1 VFQQLLEP
9 LDRRILNRVVA
20 ARDGDRGVGSG
31 PNAWTCV
38 RHLRTMLFA
47 QFAGLNSL
55 REIEQGLAAQPG
67 GLYHLDLRLPRRS
80 TLSDAQ
86 AHRPAAVFRDICQM
100 LIGQVSR
107 AVRQQGEELIQLI
120 DGSPILLRDPRFG
133 WAEADPHVR
142 GLKLHVGYDPRA
154 DVVDWVEVAS
164 PRVSELTVARSK
176 PIVPGAVYV
185 YDKGYLDFGWWH
197 AIDAAGAVF
206 VTRLK
211 TNTKRRDLRPVQG
224 DGILEDNDVKIGHA
238 APRGGARNL
247 LFDTP
252 LREILV
258 EREGKAAMRLVTND
272 LTRPAT
278 EIAAL
283 YKERWQIELLFK
295 WIKQNLTIKRFLGR
309 SENAVKI
316 QIYAALIAFL
326 LLRMLRQSCATSC
339 RRDPKALITRIRVA
353 LFSPLDLAGR
363 TKPPPTPPAKLP
375 HHPQLA
381 LTLCIPDRCGIQSRT
396 TKWGRRSRNSLPQLS
411 SCPPPSHLF
420 DASAGLYL

>member
-1 VFQQLLEP
+1 MPYSVSAFQQLLEP
-9 LDRRILNRVVA
+9 LDRRILNRIVA
-20 ARDGDRGVGSG
+20 GHDGDRGVGSG

-47 QFAGLNSL
+47 QFAGLTSL
-55 REIEQGLAAQPG
+55 REIEQGLAAHPG

-107 AVRQQGEELIQLI
+107 AVRHEGKELIQLI
-120 DGSPILLRDPRFG
+120 DSSPILLRDLRFD
-133 WAEADPHVR
+133 WAEADPHTR

-154 DVVDWVEVAS
+154 DVPDWVEITS
-164 PRVSELTVARSK
+164 PRVSDLTVARAR
-176 PIVPGAVYV
+176 PIIAGAVYV

-211 TNTKRRDLRPVQG
+211 NNTKRRDVCARPVEG
-224 DGILEDNDVKIGHA
+224 EGIVEDNDVKIGHA

-247 LFDTP
+247 LFHTP

-258 EREGKAAMRLVTND
+258 EREGKAPMRLVTND

-295 WIKQNLTIKRFLGR
+295 WIKQNLKIKRFLGR
-309 SENAVKI
+309 SQNAVKI
-316 QIYAALIAFL
+316 QIYTALIACL
-326 LLRMLRQSCATSC
+326 LLRMFRHASAC
-339 RRDPKALITRIRVA
+339 RLSPKAVLSRISVA
-353 LFSPLDLAGR
+353 LFSPFDISNRA
-363 TKPPPTPPAKLP
+363 KPPPRQPAQLPPS
-375 HHPQLA
+375 PQLA
-381 LTLCIPDRCGIQSRT
+381 LNLG
-396 TKWGRRSRNSLPQLS
+396 
-411 SCPPPSHLF
+411 
-420 DASAGLYL
+420 SA

>member
-1 VFQQLLEP
+1 LEP
-9 LDRRILNRVVA
+9 LDRRILNRIVA
-20 ARDGDRGVGSG
+20 KHDGDRGVGSG
-31 PNAWTCV
+31 ANAWTCV

-55 REIEQGLAAQPG
+55 REIEQGLAAHPG

-86 AHRPAAVFRDICQM
+86 AHRPAAVFRDICQT

-107 AVRQQGEELIQLI
+107 AVRQQGRELIQLI
-120 DGSPILLRDPRFG
+120 DASPILLRDPRFG

-142 GLKLHVGYDPRA
+142 GLKLHVGYDPRSDVA
-154 DVVDWVEVAS
+154 DWIEVAS

-185 YDKGYLDFGWWH
+185 DDKGYLDFGWWH

-211 TNTKRRDLRPVQG
+211 TNTRRRDVRARPVQG

-258 EREGKAAMRLVTND
+258 QREGKPPMRLVTND

-295 WIKQNLTIKRFLGR
+295 WIKQNLKIKRLGR

-326 LLRMLRQSCATSC
+326 LLRMLRQTCASSH
-339 RRDPKALITRIRVA
+339 RSEPKALITRIKVA
-353 LFSPLDLAGR
+353 LFSRLDLSGR
-363 TKPPPTPPAKLP
+363 SKPPPVQPAKLP
-375 HHPQLA
+375 AHPQLA
-381 LTLCIPDRCGIQSRT
+381 LAL
-396 TKWGRRSRNSLPQLS
+396 
-411 SCPPPSHLF
+411 
-420 DASAGLYL
+420 

>member
-1 VFQQLLEP
+1 MPYVASAFSQLLEP
-9 LDRRILNRVVA
+9 LDRRVLNRIVA
-20 ARDGDRGVGSG
+20 THDGDHGVGSG

-55 REIEQGLAAQPG
+55 REIEQGLAAHPG

-86 AHRPAAVFRDICQM
+86 AHRPAAVFRDICQVLM
-100 LIGQVSR
+100 EQVGR
-107 AVRQQGEELIQLI
+107 AVRQQGKELIRLI
-120 DGSPILLRDPRFG
+120 DGSPIALRDPRFS
-133 WAEADPHVR
+133 WAQADPRTR
-142 GLKLHVGYDPRA
+142 GLKLHVGYDPRS
-154 DVVDWVEVAS
+154 DVVDWVEIAS
-164 PRVSELTVARSK
+164 PRVSELTVARAR
-176 PIVPGAVYV
+176 PIMPGTVYV

-197 AIDAAGAVF
+197 AIDTAGAVF

-211 TNTKRRDLRPVQG
+211 TNTKRRDVRPRPPQG
-224 DGILEDNDVKIGHA
+224 PGILEDNDVKIGHA
-238 APRGGARNL
+238 APRGGATNL

-258 EREGKAAMRLVTND
+258 ERQGKAAMRLITND

-295 WIKQNLTIKRFLGR
+295 WIKQNLKVKRFIGR

-316 QIYAALIAFL
+316 QIYVALIAFL
-326 LLRMLRQSCATSC
+326 LLRMLRHTHTAD
-339 RRDPKALITRIRVA
+339 RAGAKAIVTRVRVA
-353 LFSPLDLAGR
+353 LFSKLDLSGR
-363 TKPPPTPPAKLP
+363 AKPPPTQPAKLP
-375 HHPQLA
+375 TPAQMA
-381 LTLCIPDRCGIQSRT
+381 LTL
-396 TKWGRRSRNSLPQLS
+396 
-411 SCPPPSHLF
+411 
-420 DASAGLYL
+420 

>member
-1 VFQQLLEP
+1 MPFASSAFQQLLEP
-9 LDRRILNRVVA
+9 LDRRILNRIVA
-20 ARDGDRGVGSG
+20 RHDGDRGVGAG

-47 QFAGLNSL
+47 QFAGLTSL
-55 REIEQGLAAQPG
+55 REIEQGLSAHPG

-107 AVRQQGEELIQLI
+107 AVRQQGKELIQLI
-120 DGSPILLRDPRFG
+120 DASPILLRDPRFG
-133 WAEADPHVR
+133 WAQADPHVR
-142 GLKLHVGYDPRA
+142 GLKLHVGYDPRSDVA
-154 DVVDWVEVAS
+154 DWIEVAS

-211 TNTKRRDLRPVQG
+211 TNTKRRDVRVRPVHD
-224 DGILEDNDVKIGHA
+224 DGIIEDNDVKIGHA

-258 EREGKAAMRLVTND
+258 EREGKAPMRLVTND

-295 WIKQNLTIKRFLGR
+295 WIKQNLKIKRFLGR

-326 LLRMLRQSCATSC
+326 LLRMLRQSCAASH
-339 RRDPKALITRIRVA
+339 RQEPKALITRIKVA
-353 LFSPLDLAGR
+353 LFSRLDLSDQA
-363 TKPPPTPPAKLP
+363 KPPPMQPAKLP
-375 HHPQLA
+375 QNPQLA
-381 LTLCIPDRCGIQSRT
+381 LPL
-396 TKWGRRSRNSLPQLS
+396 
-411 SCPPPSHLF
+411 
-420 DASAGLYL
+420 

>member
-1 VFQQLLEP
+1 MPYAASAFQQLLKP
-9 LDRRILNRVVA
+9 LDRRMLNHIVA
-20 ARDGDRGVGSG
+20 AHDGDHGVGSG
-31 PNAWTCV
+31 ANAWTCV

-55 REIEQGLAAQPG
+55 REIEQGLAAHPG

-100 LIGQVSR
+100 LIGQMSR
-107 AVRQQGEELIQLI
+107 AVRQQGKELIQLI
-120 DGSPILLRDPRFG
+120 DGSPISLRDPRLS
-133 WAEADPHVR
+133 WAEADPHTR
-142 GLKLHVGYDPRA
+142 GLKLHVGYDPRS
-154 DVVDWVEVAS
+154 DVIDWVEIAS
-164 PRVSELTVARSK
+164 PRVSELTVARAR

-197 AIDAAGAVF
+197 AIDAAGALF

-211 TNTKRRDLRPVQG
+211 TNTRRRDVRARPVQEE
-224 DGILEDNDVKIGHA
+224 GILEDNDVKIGHA
-238 APRGGARNL
+238 TPRGGARNL

-258 EREGKAAMRLVTND
+258 EREGKAPMRLVTND

-295 WIKQNLTIKRFLGR
+295 WIKQNLKIKRFLGR

-316 QIYAALIAFL
+316 QIYTALIAYM
-326 LLRMLRQSCATSC
+326 LLRMLRQTCAASQ
-339 RRDPKALITRIRVA
+339 RHAAKALITRVKVA
-353 LFSPLDLAGR
+353 LFSRLDLSGR
-363 TKPPPTPPAKLP
+363 AKPPPTQPAKLP
-375 HHPQLA
+375 LTPQMALA
-381 LTLCIPDRCGIQSRT
+381 L
-396 TKWGRRSRNSLPQLS
+396 
-411 SCPPPSHLF
+411 
-420 DASAGLYL
+420 

>member
-1 VFQQLLEP
+1 MPHMASVFSQLLEP
-9 LDRRILNRVVA
+9 LDRRVLNRIVA
-20 ARDGDRGVGSG
+20 RHDGDRAVGSG

-47 QFAGLNSL
+47 QFSGLNSL
-55 REIEQGLAAQPG
+55 REIEQGLAAHPG

-107 AVRQQGEELIQLI
+107 AVRQQGQELVQLI

-133 WAEADPHVR
+133 WAQADPHTR
-142 GLKLHVGYDPRA
+142 GLKLHVGYDPRS
-154 DVVDWVEVAS
+154 DLVDWVEIAS
-164 PRVSELTVARSK
+164 PRVSELTVARARQIK
-176 PIVPGAVYV
+176 PGTIYV

-197 AIDAAGAVF
+197 TIDTAGATF

-211 TNTKRRDLRPVQG
+211 TNTRRRDVRARPVQG
-224 DGILEDNDVKIGHA
+224 EGIIEDNDVRIGHA

-258 EREGKAAMRLVTND
+258 ERQGKTPMRLVTND
-272 LTRPAT
+272 LTRPAAQ
-278 EIAAL
+278 IAAL

-295 WIKQNLTIKRFLGR
+295 WIKQNLKIKRFLGR

-316 QIYAALIAFL
+316 QIYVALIAYL
-326 LLRMLRQSCATSC
+326 LLRMLRQTCAASQ
-339 RRDPKALITRIRVA
+339 RHAPKALITRIKVA
-353 LFSPLDLAGR
+353 LFHRLDLSGR
-363 TKPPPTPPAKLP
+363 AKPPPTPPAKRPLT
-375 HHPQLA
+375 PQL
-381 LTLCIPDRCGIQSRT
+381 LL
-396 TKWGRRSRNSLPQLS
+396 KL
-411 SCPPPSHLF
+411 
-420 DASAGLYL
+420 

>member
-1 VFQQLLEP
+1 MPFAASAFQQLLEP
-9 LDRRILNRVVA
+9 LDRRILNRIVA
-20 ARDGDRGVGSG
+20 THDGDRGVGSG

-55 REIEQGLAAQPG
+55 REIEQGLAAHPG

-86 AHRPAAVFRDICQM
+86 AHRPAAVFRDVCRM

-107 AVRQQGEELIQLI
+107 AVRRQGEDLIQLI
-120 DGSPILLRDPRFG
+120 DGSPIILRDPRFG

-142 GLKLHVGYDPRA
+142 GLKLHIGYDPRA
-154 DVVDWVEVAS
+154 DVPDWLELAS
-164 PRVSELTVARSK
+164 PRVSELTVARTR

-185 YDKGYLDFGWWH
+185 FDKGYLDFGWWH

-211 TNTKRRDLRPVQG
+211 TNTRRREVRARPLGPGAVQG
-224 DGILEDNDVKIGHA
+224 EGILADKDVKIGHR
-238 APRGGARNL
+238 APRGGATNL

-258 EREGKAAMRLVTND
+258 ERDGKAAMRLVTND
-272 LTRPAT
+272 LARPAT

-295 WIKQNLTIKRFLGR
+295 WIKQNLKIKRFLGR

-326 LLRMLRQSCATSC
+326 LLRMLRQTCAASHQ
-339 RRDPKALITRIRVA
+339 RAPKALITRIKVA
-353 LFSPLDLAGR
+353 LFSRLDLSGR
-363 TKPPPTPPAKLP
+363 AKPPPTQPAKLP
-375 HHPQLA
+375 KTPQLA
-381 LTLCIPDRCGIQSRT
+381 L
-396 TKWGRRSRNSLPQLS
+396 QL
-411 SCPPPSHLF
+411 
-420 DASAGLYL
+420 

>member
-1 VFQQLLEP
+1 VPFAPSAFQQLLEP
-9 LDRRILNRVVA
+9 LDRRILNRIVA
-20 ARDGDRGVGSG
+20 RHDGDRGVGSG
-31 PNAWTCV
+31 AQAWTCV

-47 QFAGLNSL
+47 QFAGLSSL
-55 REIEQGLAAQPG
+55 REIEQGLAAHPG

-86 AHRPAAVFRDICQM
+86 ARRPAVVFRDICRM

-107 AVRQQGEELIQLI
+107 AVRRQGGELIQLI
-120 DGSPILLRDPRFG
+120 DASPILLRDPRFG

-142 GLKLHVGYDPRA
+142 GLKLHVGYDPRS
-154 DVVDWVEVAS
+154 DVADWVEVAS
-164 PRVSELTVARSK
+164 PKVSELGIARGK

-197 AIDAAGAVF
+197 AIDRAGAVF

-211 TNTKRRDLRPVQG
+211 TNTRRREIHSRPIRG
-224 DGILEDNDVKIGHA
+224 EGILEDNDVKIGRA
-238 APRGGARNL
+238 VPRGGARNP

-258 EREGKAAMRLVTND
+258 EREGKTPMRLVTND
-272 LTRPAT
+272 LARPAT

-295 WIKQNLTIKRFLGR
+295 WIKQNLKIKRFLGR

-316 QIYAALIAFL
+316 QIYVALIAFL
-326 LLRMLRQSCATSC
+326 LLRMLRQTCAASH
-339 RRDPKALITRIRVA
+339 RHQPKALITRLKVA
-353 LFSPLDLAGR
+353 LFSRLDLSGR
-363 TKPPPTPPAKLP
+363 AKPPPTQPAKLP
-375 HHPQLA
+375 LQPQLA
-381 LTLCIPDRCGIQSRT
+381 LPL
-396 TKWGRRSRNSLPQLS
+396 
-411 SCPPPSHLF
+411 
-420 DASAGLYL
+420 

>member
-1 VFQQLLEP
+1 MPFAPSAFQQLLEP
-9 LDRRILNRVVA
+9 LDRRILNRIVA
-20 ARDGDRGVGSG
+20 RHDGDRGVGSG
-31 PNAWTCV
+31 ANAWTCV

-47 QFAGLNSL
+47 QFAGLTSL
-55 REIEQGLAAQPG
+55 REIEQGLAAHPG

-86 AHRPAAVFRDICQM
+86 AHRPAAVFRDICQT

-107 AVRQQGEELIQLI
+107 AVRQQGRELIQLI
-120 DGSPILLRDPRFG
+120 DASPILLRDPRFG

-142 GLKLHVGYDPRA
+142 GLKLHVGYDPRS
-154 DVVDWVEVAS
+154 DVPDWVEVAS
-164 PRVSELTVARSK
+164 PRVSELTVARAK
-176 PIVPGAVYV
+176 PIVPGTVYV

-211 TNTKRRDLRPVQG
+211 TNTKRRDQRARPVEG
-224 DGILEDNDVKIGHA
+224 EGILEDNDVKIGHA

-258 EREGKAAMRLVTND
+258 EREDKAPMRLVTND

-295 WIKQNLTIKRFLGR
+295 WIKQNLKIKRFLGR

-326 LLRMLRQSCATSC
+326 LLRMLRQTCATSHQ
-339 RRDPKALITRIRVA
+339 RQPKALITRIKVA
-353 LFSPLDLAGR
+353 LFSRLDLSGR
-363 TKPPPTPPAKLP
+363 AKPPPIQPAKLP
-375 HHPQLA
+375 LSPQIA
-381 LTLCIPDRCGIQSRT
+381 LPL
-396 TKWGRRSRNSLPQLS
+396 
-411 SCPPPSHLF
+411 
-420 DASAGLYL
+420 